1 MDILTTDLHRICH
14 MISLAADSGGIC
26 NIDNAHANFAV
37 VCHRA
42 DSTAN
47 LGELCRSSY
56 DLPDST
62 IPVLPSYELRSFLV
76 LRTQAHDKVFE
87 VSMSKWQISER
98 SLDCSMSTAFGEV
111 IIWTTVTTA
120 YR

>member
-1 MDILTTDLHRICH
+1 MNILVTDLHGICH
-14 MISLAADSGGIC
+14 TIVLAADSGGIC
-26 NIDNAHANFAV
+26 DIDDACADFAV

-42 DSTAN
+42 GSIAN

-56 DLPDST
+56 DLPDSMF
-62 IPVLPSYELRSFLV
+62 PALPSYELRSFLV